1 MNWNPSHHQGLD
13 KGRTK
18 NHLHL
23 HPFFRSCNRSC
34 RDSSSPDNAAEIPDP
49 LLLLCGQRIVVH
61 VVLGILRET
70 LILYPVASH
79 LPFTS

>member
-1 MNWNPSHHQGLD
+1 MD
-13 KGRTK
+13 VRKIIY
-18 NHLHL
+18 
-23 HPFFRSCNRSC
+23 PFFRSCNLSC
-34 RDSSSPDNAAEIPDP
+34 RDSSSLDNAAEIPHP
-49 LLLLCGQRIVVH
+49 LLLLCRERMVVH